1 MRAVRAAAKADFEDR
16 ENRPLE
22 RKARALEWHVR
33 VALKIEV
40 VLVCVRVFPG

>member
-1 MRAVRAAAKADFEDR
+1 MRAVRAATEADLEDR
-16 ENRPLE
+16 QNRPLE

-40 VLVCVRVFPG
+40 VLVYDRVFPG